1 MNDKGRGHRHIA
13 HWELSR
19 EPEASQARTEPRKRH
34 NAPRNQGIHRTNAAQ
49 PALGPK
55 LQDRYQMRKLTPL
68 NSNYPPFHLRQ
79 PQQRVLVAHDQV
91 AAEEQLDAAAERV
104 PVDGRDGRL
113 GRREAPRERAEAVDV
128 ARDGLGLRD
137 RVPLGLVGVPR
148 LEIGAGAEGAAC
160 ACDDDDP
167 ASDKR

>member
-1 MNDKGRGHRHIA
+1 
-13 HWELSR
+13 
-19 EPEASQARTEPRKRH
+19 
-34 NAPRNQGIHRTNAAQ
+34 
-49 PALGPK
+49 
-55 LQDRYQMRKLTPL
+55 MRKLTPL
-68 NSNYPPFHLRQ
+68 NSDDPPFHLRQ
-79 PQQRVLVAHDQV
+79 AQHGVLAAHDQV

-113 GRREAPRERAEAVDV
+113 GGREAPRERAEAVDV

-148 LEIGAGAEGAAC
+148 LEIGPSTEGAAC